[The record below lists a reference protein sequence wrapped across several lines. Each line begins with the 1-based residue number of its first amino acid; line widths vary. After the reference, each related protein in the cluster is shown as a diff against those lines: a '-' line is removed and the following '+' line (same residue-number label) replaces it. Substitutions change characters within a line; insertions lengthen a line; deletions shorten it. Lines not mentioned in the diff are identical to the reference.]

1 VNAKRW
7 KLLGII
13 LLAAVALIPAFVSS
27 RFILHMFTLI
37 FFYVALTSAWNI
49 PVFGGKLSLG
59 HAGFFGLGGYA
70 AAILYVKFGVSPWV
84 GLIVGVLVALGG
96 GAIMTLPLIRL
107 RGPFFTLAS
116 IAFAEALRMVAIDWR
131 SLTNGSV
138 GLNIPFKPGLANLTF
153 QSGAP
158 FFYIALGLAV
168 VVVFISHR
176 LRFSALGYHLQASA
190 SNDEAAQALGVDT
203 KRAHFTALLWSS
215 GLSGLIGGFYV
226 FFIYVVVPDLMFS
239 LTLFSLQPALN
250 GIIGGIGTIWGP
262 VIGAVVMTP
271 LGEYLRFY
279 LGTIQQGLN
288 YVVYGV
294 VLIITVNFIPGGIIS
309 LIKPRRAKPAS
320 PANDAP
326 GAKEAVKHADSI
338 GS

>member
-1 VNAKRW
+1 MNAKRW
-7 KLLGII
+7 QLLGVI
-13 LLAAVALIPAFVSS
+13 LLAAAALVPAFVSS

-70 AAILYVKFGVSPWV
+70 AAILYVKFGISPWI
-84 GLIVGVLVALGG
+84 GLIVGVMAALAG

-116 IAFAEALRMVAIDWR
+116 IAFAEALRMIAIDWR

-138 GLNIPFKPGLANLTF
+138 GLNIPFKPGFANLTF

-158 FFYIALGLAV
+158 FFYISLLLAV
-168 VVVFISHR
+168 AVVLIAHKI
-176 LRFSALGYHLQASA
+176 RFSALGYHLQASA

-203 KRAHFTALLWSS
+203 KKAHFIALLWSS

-226 FFIYVVVPDLMFS
+226 FFIYVVEPNLMFS

-262 VIGAVVMTP
+262 VVGSVVMTP

-309 LIKPRRAKPAS
+309 LVKPRLLKPAGS
-320 PANDAP
+320 TRPAP
-326 GAKEAVKHADSI
+326 RAKEAAQHADSVR
-338 GS
+338 

>member
-1 VNAKRW
+1 MNAKRLQ
-7 KLLGII
+7 LLGII
-13 LLAAVALIPAFVSS
+13 LLASVALVPAFVSS

-49 PVFGGKLSLG
+49 PVFGGKMSLG
-59 HAGFFGLGGYA
+59 HAGFLGIGGYT
-70 AAILYVKFGVSPWV
+70 AAILYVKYGVSPWI
-84 GLIVGVLVALGG
+84 GLVAAVLIAMIG

-107 RGPFFTLAS
+107 RGPFFTLAT
-116 IAFAEALRMVAIDWR
+116 IAFAEALRMIAIDWR

-158 FFYIALGLAV
+158 FFYISLGLAV
-168 VVVFISHR
+168 AVVFIAHR
-176 LRFSALGYHLQASA
+176 IRFSALGYHLQASA
-190 SNDEAAQALGVDT
+190 SNDEAAQALGVNT
-203 KRAHFTALLWSS
+203 RRAHFIALLWSS
-215 GLSGLIGGFYV
+215 GLTGLIGAFYV

-250 GIIGGIGTIWGP
+250 GIIGGMGTIWGP
-262 VIGAVVMTP
+262 VVGAVIMTP

-288 YVVYGV
+288 FVVYGV
-294 VLIITVNFIPGGIIS
+294 VLIITVNFIPGGIVS
-309 LIKPRRAKPAS
+309 LIKARRVKPAGLTHQ
-320 PANDAP
+320 AP
-326 GAKEAVKHADSI
+326 RAKEAA
-338 GS
+338 